1 MTGEIG
7 APEIEGGFL
16 GALLHLAAEDAGEE
30 LGHVTADYFIGPT
43 HRLLYAAI
51 VQLVD
56 GGVDPSPYAVLGQ
69 LRRTGE
75 ARPWVHDAA
84 CGAHLA
90 ALYGDA
96 PPRRQARW
104 LAGLLRDHLIRRR
117 AQAAGVRLTDA
128 AGAASIEALLALVE
142 REAAEI
148 VALARPL

>member
-1 MTGEIG
+1 VTAEIG

-16 GALLHLAAEDAGEE
+16 GALLHLAAQDAGEE

-51 VQLVD
+51 AELVD
-56 GGVDPSPYAVLGQ
+56 AGVDPTPYAVLGQ

-96 PPRRQARW
+96 PPCRQARW

-128 AGAASIEALLALVE
+128 AGTASIEALLALVE
-142 REAAEI
+142 REATDI
-148 VALARPL
+148 MALTQPL